1 MSLSA
6 AAAADAA
13 LVLCEALIGSVS
25 YLLDRSSFAL
35 VLVLVVRLGIVN
47 SPFEDEK
54 PLDADDEDDD
64 EDEETLGD
72 PIQSV
77 V

>member
-1 MSLSA
+1 MY
-6 AAAADAA
+6 
-13 LVLCEALIGSVS
+13 LI
-25 YLLDRSSFAL
+25 
-35 VLVLVVRLGIVN
+35 LVLVVRLGIVN

-77 V
+77 VWFSFFLLLTILQFASILARLSS